1 MPGIFGTNIYNNMP
15 EKIME
20 EENRI
25 YRNENINTWHLEMSS
40 IKKFE
45 NDKIMYKDENYTV
58 LVEGVILNLSKLKE
72 KFNKNEMQDLII
84 EMYKKNGEKFF
95 SEFRGNF
102 CGFFEDKIKNK
113 TIIFTNQTGDKTIFF
128 YNVKSEIIFASEIK
142 HIIKFMKYNDIKYNL
157 DKKGVYCLLTYGY
170 MYDNLTLIKEIKKLL
185 PGHYIKIENNK
196 IEEIEYYKLKT
207 NIDKDVTMSEDEI
220 LEKIEKKFQEAMM
233 LQVSKNEEYGYDNF
247 APLSAGLDSRMTNYM
262 LRKIY
267 KKDIYNITY
276 SQTGQ
281 LDQIVPS
288 KIASELHNHWI
299 FKNLDNGLALY
310 NIQKSTDITD
320 GIIYYAWPSQLYDYM
335 KLINTENMGIV
346 HTGVIGDVVLATF
359 YKSYDKKN
367 YQIGDG
373 AFSKTLINK
382 LSEMITI
389 KEYDNYEV
397 GMLYNRAFNGAVLG
411 YSTTFQN
418 YTEAMSPFMNIEFM
432 EFCFSL
438 PLKYR
443 FGHYIYYKW
452 VEKYHK
458 DAMKYAHNGVKIP
471 KSNSVKVTI
480 KRKKY
485 TINMILNIIK
495 NKLKLKTDPKSNMNP
510 MQYWYETNKDL
521 REKLDTYYQKNKKLL
536 DNDNEL
542 KNDIEKLY
550 KEGSAIEKIEVISLL
565 SFLEKYFNKEN
576 KKDEI

>member
-1 MPGIFGTNIYNNMP
+1 
-15 EKIME
+15 
-20 EENRI
+20 
-25 YRNENINTWHLEMSS
+25 
-40 IKKFE
+40 
-45 NDKIMYKDENYTV
+45 
-58 LVEGVILNLSKLKE
+58 
-72 KFNKNEMQDLII
+72 
-84 EMYKKNGEKFF
+84 
-95 SEFRGNF
+95 
-102 CGFFEDKIKNK
+102 
-113 TIIFTNQTGDKTIFF
+113 
-128 YNVKSEIIFASEIK
+128 
-142 HIIKFMKYNDIKYNL
+142 
-157 DKKGVYCLLTYGY
+157 
-170 MYDNLTLIKEIKKLL
+170 
-185 PGHYIKIENNK
+185 
-196 IEEIEYYKLKT
+196 
-207 NIDKDVTMSEDEI
+207 
-220 LEKIEKKFQEAMM
+220 
-233 LQVSKNEEYGYDNF
+233 
-247 APLSAGLDSRMTNYM
+247 
-262 LRKIY
+262 
-267 KKDIYNITY
+267 
-276 SQTGQ
+276 
-281 LDQIVPS
+281 
-288 KIASELHNHWI
+288 
-299 FKNLDNGLALY
+299 
-310 NIQKSTDITD
+310 
-320 GIIYYAWPSQLYDYM
+320 M

-346 HTGVIGDVVLATF
+346 HTGVIGDVVLATY
-359 YKSYDKKN
+359 YKNYNKKN

-373 AFSKTLINK
+373 AFSKTLIDK
-382 LSEMITI
+382 LNEMITI

-495 NKLKLKTDPKSNMNP
+495 NKLKSKTDPKSNMNP
-510 MQYWYETNKDL
+510 MQYWYETNKEL
-521 REKLDTYYQKNKKLL
+521 REKMDEYYQKNKNLL

-550 KEGSAIEKIEVISLL
+550 KEGNAIEKIEVISLL